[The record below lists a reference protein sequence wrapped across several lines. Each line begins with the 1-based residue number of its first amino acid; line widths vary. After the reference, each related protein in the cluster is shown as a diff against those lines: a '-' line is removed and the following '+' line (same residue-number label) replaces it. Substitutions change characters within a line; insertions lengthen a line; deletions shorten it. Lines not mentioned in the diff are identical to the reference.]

1 MSKFETNLKKDVE
14 STSPCF
20 RLVIAGSCG
29 IGKRSFI
36 RKQISGEFSDRYIA
50 SFPHDHHLVTYF
62 TNYGQITLRISEA
75 QRFGLLSD
83 LQLLGA
89 GCAIIMFDVTSRI
102 TYRNIPIWYR
112 DITRVCGNI
121 PVVLCG
127 NKVDDE
133 AHRKV
138 RAKSIAYPKKKDIQ
152 YYNMSVKAN
161 YQVYDPLLYLLR
173 QLCGAED
180 LDFAP
185 QHAQFP
191 PLVEYPPLV
200 ECTDFLNDAILA
212 SVAPFPDD
220 CVYIPPHERRR
231 LARWNRRKHWL
242 IFLNHFRQ
250 LGDEIEY
257 KVVSRDSSATSCT
270 CTERCEDSV
279 LKLSDSHG
287 LCVTALLDVFDLTRY
302 ICLYL

>member
-1 MSKFETNLKKDVE
+1 MSKFETTLKKDAQ
-14 STSPCF
+14 STSRCF
-20 RLVIAGSCG
+20 IMIVTGNSG
-29 IGKRSFI
+29 IGKSSFI
-36 RKQISGEFSDRYIA
+36 RKQISGEFSDRYIV

-62 TNYGQITLRISEA
+62 TNYGQITFRISETA
-75 QRFGLLSD
+75 GNERFGYLAD

-89 GCAIIMFDVTSRI
+89 DCAMIMFDVTSRF
-102 TYRNIPIWYR
+102 TYRNIPNWYR

-185 QHAQFP
+185 QHAQC
-191 PLVEYPPLV
+191 PPLV

-212 SVAPFPDD
+212 SVAPLPDD
-220 CVYIPPHERRR
+220 CVYTPPHERRR

-257 KVVSRDSSATSCT
+257 KVVSRDSSAANSCS